1 MKKFGFILFC
11 MIAFFFT
18 SCKKELSDN
27 FMLYPGNPLND
38 TVWVSA
44 VTGAAQI
51 HELIGILSPNIFV
64 DSFDLSKD
72 TSLIFGDSL
81 EVSITGSGFVNGSG
95 GPPASIT
102 AGTGRIELLR
112 LKNKGDFIKLYKP
125 TTSDDYLLESAG
137 AFFIRITREGKELAL
152 APGKTIRIRFSDTE
166 PLKTNMQ
173 VFNGM
178 ESNPYPPFPFRIID
192 TNFTWVMDP
201 NKNFINTFQKTVTT
215 QGQTKVV
222 QGYEMIANNLR
233 WVSAQRYVD
242 SSRAKTKI
250 TAILPPNFTNK
261 NTAVFA
267 IFADQKTIVN
277 LRGDYR
283 SRSFAAI
290 NIPLLS
296 KIKVIS
302 ISRIGDELYL
312 GTKDVND
319 VGSNT
324 IYSFKPEKVG
334 LKDLLVFLNN
344 L

>member
-1 MKKFGFILFC
+1 
-11 MIAFFFT
+11 
-18 SCKKELSDN
+18 
-27 FMLYPGNPLND
+27 MLYPGNPLND

-44 VTGAAQI
+44 VSSAASV
-51 HELIGILSPNIFV
+51 HELIGLLTPNIFI

-72 TSLIFGDSL
+72 TTLVFGDSL
-81 EVSITGSGFVNGSG
+81 EVSITGSCFINGG
-95 GPPASIT
+95 GGSPASIT
-102 AGTGRIELLR
+102 SGTGRIELLR
-112 LKNKGDFIKLYKP
+112 LKTKGDFVKLYKP
-125 TTSDDYLLESAG
+125 TAADDNLLESAG
-137 AFFIRITREGKELAL
+137 AFFIRITREGKELSL

-166 PLKTNMQ
+166 PLKSNMQ

-192 TNFTWVMDP
+192 TNFNWVMDP

-222 QGYEMIANNLR
+222 QGYEMVANNLR
-233 WVSAQRYVD
+233 WISADRYTD
-242 SSRAKTKI
+242 SSRSKTKI

-277 LRGDYR
+277 LKGNFR

-302 ISRIGDELYL
+302 ISRIGDDLYL

-319 VGSNT
+319 VGTSVA
-324 IYSFKPEKVG
+324 YSLKPERVS
-334 LKDLLVFLNN
+334 LKNLLVFLNN